1 VRVEVAGGEGVA
13 VTAVTEEGAVGFLR
27 SGKKKEERRW
37 TEHGG
42 MVKLRSMVGFSM
54 VFPRASRE
62 TQRRRSPNYKV
73 TGGIS

>member
-1 VRVEVAGGEGVA
+1 MRAEVTGGEGAA
-13 VTAVTEEGAVGFLR
+13 VTVVKEEGVVGFLR
-27 SGKKKEERRW
+27 SGKKKEERRR

-42 MVKLRSMVGFSM
+42 MVKLRSMVGFST